1 MVALNYEVKH
11 IGKNKFSRPCYKL
24 LPVKAYVVHYTANHG
39 GTADNHFAY
48 FNNLS
53 GRYASAHIFVDRH
66 KALEIIPLNEVAF
79 HANEREK
86 GPLIPALKATAGY
99 YPGGNANLN
108 TIGIEMCMEKD
119 GTIHPDTVKRTIL
132 VIQKLQKQFGVLPI
146 YRHYD
151 ITGKKCPLPFV
162 TDSKL
167 WTKFL
172 ADVKKEAGKEMG
184 YSSPSLKEEIELT
197 LGSKARRQM
206 IVDQAIAAGYSKVW
220 QEKLDNKTITN
231 DDLLALGAGTSVRN
245 SMIKVEDDKAK

>member
-1 MVALNYEVKH
+1 MIALNYEVKH

-79 HANEREK
+79 HANERK
-86 GPLIPALKATAGY
+86 VGPLIHSLKATAAY

-108 TIGIEMCMEKD
+108 SIGIEMCMEKD
-119 GTIHPDTVKRTIL
+119 GTIHPDTIKRTIL
-132 VIQKLQKQFGVLPI
+132 VIQKLYKQFGVLPI

-162 TDSKL
+162 TDSKQ

-172 ADVKKEAGKEMG
+172 ADVQKEEDEMQF
-184 YSSPSLKEEIELT
+184 SSPSLKAETELT
-197 LGSKARRQM
+197 LNSKARREIIVNAAVKAGAHESWRQKLKEGTITDADLLGLAAKY
-206 IVDQAIAAGYSKVW
+206 IVDT
-220 QEKLDNKTITN
+220 NK
-231 DDLLALGAGTSVRN
+231 
-245 SMIKVEDDKAK
+245 